1 MQTSAKIQNSF
12 LEADVVK
19 LKKRKKI
26 SSVKEKNYFRIERF
40 SIKGEKECSNRFK
53 VKPDGFEINKPYR
66 FTYLSHCQECTILQE
81 KKTYKFYKYE
91 S

>member
-1 MQTSAKIQNSF
+1 MKNKPQI
-12 LEADVVK
+12 
-19 LKKRKKI
+19 I
-26 SSVKEKNYFRIERF
+26 SNTAQIIEGIGASSWFTIVKEKNYFRIERF
-40 SIKGEKECSNRFK
+40 SIKGEKECSSRFK

-66 FTYLSHCQECTILQE
+66 FTYLSHCQECTIIQE

>member
-1 MQTSAKIQNSF
+1 MKNKPQ
-12 LEADVVK
+12 
-19 LKKRKKI
+19 KI
-26 SSVKEKNYFRIERF
+26 SNKAQIIEGIGASSWFTIVKEKNYFRIERF

-53 VKPDGFEINKPYR
+53 VKPDGFEIHKPYR
-66 FTYLSHCQECTILQE
+66 FTYLSHCQECTITQE